1 MPRAVATLLH
11 QRFVELSAG
20 SGVDAGPAVFTV
32 VLQTGDVGT
41 EERGEL
47 PTAACA
53 LALVTHLIIQHVWF
67 HFHLD
72 PERRDGNGSE
82 GCLSLVCK
90 PEAVSGQFLTSLCVP
105 PAA

>member
-47 PTAACA
+47 PTAARA

-72 PERRDGNGSE
+72 PERRDGKR
-82 GCLSLVCK
+82 LSKAALASFTNLK
-90 PEAVSGQFLTSLCVP
+90 WYRVSS
-105 PAA
+105 